1 MLLFCFLGICHA
13 APKVFVRSMFSLRGG
28 SELFYVLFWHMPS
41 LLSTVMYRLCNFL
54 FIERY
59 VSLDSVVKLQDM
71 ITFVVFPVH
80 LK

>member
-13 APKVFVRSMFSLRGG
+13 APKFFVRSTFSLRGG
-28 SELFYVLFWHMPS
+28 SELFYVLFWHMSS
-41 LLSTVMYRLCNFL
+41 LLLTVMYRVCNFL
-54 FIERY
+54 F